1 MGAPVDPS
9 DAVYFPYAVVE
20 IKMQAEPP
28 EWVQELLDT
37 GAGSG
42 TAMALVLPLR
52 MMVGC
57 GAQPAAQWQH
67 V

>member
-28 EWVQELLDT
+28 EWVQGHRCRQWHCYGT
-37 GAGSG
+37 GPPTEDDGGVWGAASG
-42 TAMALVLPLR
+42 AV
-52 MMVGC
+52 
-57 GAQPAAQWQH
+57 AAC
-67 V
+67 VIA